1 MNAGVQ
7 VFDPVLQH
15 MRFYSD
21 KEFPP
26 STSNVPWQCYSTSGL
41 YKVKGKGKGKFYSQT
56 GHESPEWE
64 LYSSFNLGA

>member
-21 KEFPP
+21 KAFTERGFPP
-26 STSNVPWQCYSTSGL
+26 STSDVPWQCYSTSGL
-41 YKVKGKGKGKFYSQT
+41 
-56 GHESPEWE
+56 
-64 LYSSFNLGA
+64 